1 MNMDKTYSVYW
12 AQTALDELSEI
23 LAYPPEVKERI
34 YLDSFDRLKYTPTL
48 TAKQIKDGMLQGLW
62 ARLGLYQNILVFE
75 VEEDSAEVWI
85 YGIKHKRENM
95 YWKRSRV

>member
-1 MNMDKTYSVYW
+1 MDKIFSVYW
-12 AQTALDELSEI
+12 TQSALDELSGI

-48 TAKQIKDGMLQGLW
+48 TAKQIQNGTLQGLW

-75 VEEDSAEVWI
+75 VNEDTAKVWI
-85 YGIKHKRENM
+85 YGIKHKRENI
-95 YWKRSRV
+95 YWKRTGRS